1 MDHYRTL
8 QVARGADIE
17 VIEKAY
23 KALCLKYHPDVV
35 PDEHR
40 PHATARM
47 QAINAAWG
55 VLKDPVARTAYDL
68 TLPREGGADAWETFM
83 SKGLL
88 GMLFER
94 VFPGR

>member
-1 MDHYRTL
+1 MDHYKTL
-8 QVARGADIE
+8 QVAREADAE

-35 PDEHR
+35 PDDHR

-47 QAINAAWG
+47 QHINAAWG
-55 VLKDPVARTAYDL
+55 VLKDPVARRAYDR
-68 TLPREGGADAWETFM
+68 TLPQERSADAWDTFM